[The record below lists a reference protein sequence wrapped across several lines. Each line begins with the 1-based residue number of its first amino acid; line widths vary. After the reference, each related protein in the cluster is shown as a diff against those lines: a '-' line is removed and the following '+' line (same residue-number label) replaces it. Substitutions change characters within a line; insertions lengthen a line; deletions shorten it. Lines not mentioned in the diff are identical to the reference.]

1 MCVKNIL
8 RDTKQKT
15 NIPRT
20 KEWNTGAGDGWLL
33 SYQNKHKYFH
43 RIIYTRMQVR
53 METIWGSILSHHN

>member
-43 RIIYTRMQVR
+43 RIIYTRMQ
-53 METIWGSILSHHN
+53 